1 MYYKSA
7 KVWYKGYR
15 GQVVYYRVYGGKSGV
30 CGEVEVDFNFVN

>member
-15 GQVVYYRVYGGKSGV
+15 GQVVYYIFYSGKSGA
-30 CGEVEVDFNFVN
+30 CGGVEGGY